1 MHLWI
6 HVSHVNDFP
15 LSWLYIWNEQQMPPA
30 CHAFL
35 SFLGHIKIISTITVL
50 CGGVSKTC
58 RTWPL
63 MKENLPYWLHMRYQL
78 SLYLIYSG
86 FTETKAKI
94 GLILEQF
101 YSIFLNSSRM
111 ISYVHTFTKSV
122 SCLKDTISS
131 VNLPN
136 RYID

>member
-1 MHLWI
+1 
-6 HVSHVNDFP
+6 
-15 LSWLYIWNEQQMPPA
+15 
-30 CHAFL
+30 
-35 SFLGHIKIISTITVL
+35 
-50 CGGVSKTC
+50 
-58 RTWPL
+58 
-63 MKENLPYWLHMRYQL
+63 MRYQL

-101 YSIFLNSSRM
+101 YSIFSRM

-136 RYID
+136 RYIG